1 MASSY
6 FKNFPKI
13 KYFNVLSTNIS
24 LRTAFID
31 RLKLN
36 ASVFYPYVIRENQ
49 TADGLATDY
58 YGSPEYDWLIYL
70 ANNIIDPHTQW
81 PKTYLQFESYIIKKY
96 GSLEEAKSEI
106 LFYRK
111 NPDVSYINYDGSGFT
126 NNPTNAGERITN
138 NEDIRIT
145 VESYSLID
153 DQINYYPVYA
163 YDYEIELNDQKRN
176 IFLIDNLFKDSA
188 SKELEDLLGT

>member
-1 MASSY
+1 MSSSY

-13 KYFNVLSTNIS
+13 KYFDVLSTNIS
-24 LRTAFID
+24 LRTAFVE

-36 ASVFYPYVIRENQ
+36 ASVFYPYVVKENQ

-58 YGSPEYDWLIYL
+58 YGAPEYDWLIYL
-70 ANNIIDPHTQW
+70 ANNIIDPYTQW

-96 GSLEEAKSEI
+96 GSLEEAKSQI

-111 NPDVSYINYDGSGFT
+111 NPEVSYINYDGSGFT
-126 NNPTNAGERITN
+126 NFPTNAGEKVEN
-138 NEDIRIT
+138 NNDIRIT
-145 VESYSLID
+145 VESYSLIQ

-163 YDYEIELNDQKRN
+163 YNYEQELNEQKRT
-176 IFLIDNLFKDSA
+176 IFLIDSQFKETA

>member
-126 NNPTNAGERITN
+126 NNPTNAGERSTN

>member
-24 LRTAFID
+24 LRAAFIE

-36 ASVFYPYVIRENQ
+36 ASVFYPYIIQENE
-49 TADGLATDY
+49 TADILATKY

-70 ANNIIDPHTQW
+70 ANNIIDPYTQW

-106 LFYRK
+106 VFYRK

-126 NNPTNAGERITN
+126 NTLNNAGERVVTN
-138 NEDIRIT
+138 DDIRIT
-145 VESYSLID
+145 VESYSLIQ

-163 YDYEIELNDQKRN
+163 YDYELELNEKKRN
-176 IFLIDNLFKDSA
+176 IFLVDNQFKDSA
-188 SKELEDLLGT
+188 SKELQDLLGT

>member
-1 MASSY
+1 MTSSY

-24 LRTAFID
+24 LRAAFID

-49 TADGLATDY
+49 TADDLATNY

-70 ANNIIDPHTQW
+70 ANNIIDPYTQW
-81 PKTYLQFESYIIKKY
+81 PKTYLQFESFIIKKY
-96 GSLEEAKSEI
+96 GSLEEAKSQI

-126 NNPTNAGERITN
+126 NIPTSAGERVAN
-138 NEDIRIT
+138 NDDIRIT
-145 VESYSLID
+145 VDSYSLID

-163 YDYEIELNDQKRN
+163 YDYEQELNEEKRN
-176 IFLIDNLFKDSA
+176 IFLIDNQFKETA
-188 SKELEDLLGT
+188 SKELQDLLGT

>member
-1 MASSY
+1 MSSSY

-13 KYFNVLSTNIS
+13 KYFDVLSTNIS
-24 LRTAFID
+24 LRTAFVE

-36 ASVFYPYVIRENQ
+36 ASVFYPYVVKENQ
-49 TADGLATDY
+49 TADSLATDY
-58 YGSPEYDWLIYL
+58 YGAPEYDWLIYL
-70 ANNIIDPHTQW
+70 ANNIIDPYTQW

-96 GSLEEAKSEI
+96 GSLEEAKSQI

-111 NPDVSYINYDGSGFT
+111 NPEVSYINYDGSGFT
-126 NNPTNAGERITN
+126 NFPTNAGEKVEN
-138 NEDIRIT
+138 NNDIRIT
-145 VESYSLID
+145 VESYSLIQ

-163 YDYEIELNDQKRN
+163 YNYEQELNEQKRT
-176 IFLIDNLFKDSA
+176 IFLIDSQFKETA